1 MADSG
6 GACGRRI
13 HERVAQLAGSMV
25 QRRLSGKTHRIEDR
39 MVGAQNGRDSS
50 DSQTCSALEAQARE
64 APGKTGSRVRSGIT
78 CARRWPFAAGKAG
91 IVT

>member
-50 DSQTCSALEAQARE
+50 DSQTCSALEHGRRRGARLQPPE
-64 APGKTGSRVRSGIT
+64 CAAGSRVRDGGHLRQ
-78 CARRWPFAAGKAG
+78 AKRA
-91 IVT
+91 